1 MSKNVLSE
9 YKRWLEHEDLDLR
22 LKKELIDM
30 EGDENAIYEAFYRNL
45 DFGTSGL
52 RGIMGAGTNRMN
64 VNVVKWVSQGVSNY
78 MKKNF
83 LKFFFALSFLIM
95 I

>member
-64 VNVVKWVSQGVSNY
+64 VKACPSPACAMVVASASSCTCGARPS
-78 MKKNF
+78 
-83 LKFFFALSFLIM
+83 SISR
-95 I
+95 